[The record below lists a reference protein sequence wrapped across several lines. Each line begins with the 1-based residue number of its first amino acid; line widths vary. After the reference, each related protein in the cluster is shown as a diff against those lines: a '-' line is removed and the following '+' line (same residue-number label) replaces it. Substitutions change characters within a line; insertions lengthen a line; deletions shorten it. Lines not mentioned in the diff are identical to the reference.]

1 MLRSP
6 GIGNIVQTLGG
17 EIRYKSSLP
26 NKLNEFAI
34 IVTAR
39 YWTANYEWHAHC
51 KLALDAGLDPA
62 KAQDIAEN
70 RRPANMDADEAIVYD
85 FSHELHHK
93 KSVSD
98 ENYKRVLDRFGER
111 GVFDLIAV
119 NGYYSLISMVL
130 NVDRTPLPEGVPPA
144 LK

>member
-1 MLRSP
+1 MTP
-6 GIGNIVQTLGG
+6 GLIGPRGDG
-17 EIRYKSSLP
+17 YK
-26 NKLNEFAI
+26 
-34 IVTAR
+34 
-39 YWTANYEWHAHC
+39 
-51 KLALDAGLDPA
+51 AG
-62 KAQDIAEN
+62 
-70 RRPANMDADEAIVYD
+70 NMDADEAIVYD